1 MLACHRSRVI
11 RPEISTAVTALGL
24 LALWARTPGIHALAL
39 TAAAGAAGLPFFNL
53 ENPVSRAP
61 KGKWLVIAIG
71 CSVFAMSRMFGP
83 AAVLSI
89 TAFAV
94 FANSFA
100 AICEEAFF
108 RRFLYSRLERFGP
121 AAAIAVTASLFALI
135 HIPAYGWPVVPLDF
149 AAGLLLGWQRWASG
163 SWAAPAATHLFANL
177 VSMIR

>member
-1 MLACHRSRVI
+1 MV

-24 LALWARTPGIHALAL
+24 LALWARTPGIQALAL

-53 ENPVSRAP
+53 ENPLSRAP
-61 KGKWLVIAIG
+61 KAVRQGLVIAIG
-71 CSVFAMSRMFGP
+71 CSVFAMSRLFGP
-83 AAVLSI
+83 AAVVSI

-94 FANSFA
+94 FAISFA